1 SLSRPGGNITGIADY
16 QVDLFP
22 KRLELLK
29 AAVPSVGR
37 VALIFGNFGGFDAA
51 KLAALDREQ
60 DAAARALGITLAR
73 VQMNTPEEFEKV
85 TSVVLSERPD
95 AVLLNPNPSNFL
107 KRSDWAEFARQQRLP
122 SMAGN
127 REHVLAGIMI
137 SYGVDNADIFRTLA
151 RFVDRILRGA
161 NPRDLPVEQPT
172 KFDLVINLETAK
184 ALGLTIPPTILAQA
198 AEVIE

>member
-1 SLSRPGGNITGIADY
+1 
-16 QVDLFP
+16 
-22 KRLELLK
+22 
-29 AAVPSVGR
+29 
-37 VALIFGNFGGFDAA
+37 
-51 KLAALDREQ
+51 
-60 DAAARALGITLAR
+60 
-73 VQMNTPEEFEKV
+73 
-85 TSVVLSERPD
+85 
-95 AVLLNPNPSNFL
+95 
-107 KRSDWAEFARQQRLP
+107 
-122 SMAGN
+122 MAGN

-172 KFDLVINLETAK
+172 KFDLVINVETAK